1 MGGPADDAFVKEHE
15 PLVRKL
21 AVRVRNQLDLTT
33 EVEELMAYGYR
44 GLVEARDRFDP
55 TRGVQFT
62 TFAYYRV
69 RGAMLDGVR
78 AMAYLPPSIHTQRK
92 AAETLDREAEAANI
106 RRAESPEARA
116 SAAATLEAMDD
127 ILTKTCAA
135 YVISVV
141 GQDQPS
147 DSPDETLIRDE
158 DRKRIR
164 AALDVL
170 DERER
175 ALVEGYYFE
184 ERTLEELSQEMSI
197 SKSWASRICSRALG
211 RLREVLEAG

>member
-44 GLVEARDRFDP
+44 GLVEARERFDP

-78 AMAYLPPSIHTQRK
+78 AMAYLPPAIHSQRK
-92 AAETLDREAEAANI
+92 AAETLDREAEAAAI

-127 ILTKTCAA
+127 ILAKTCAA

-147 DSPDETLIRDE
+147 ASPDETLIRDE
-158 DRKRIR
+158 DRQRIR
-164 AALDVL
+164 LALDVL
-170 DERER
+170 DQRER

-184 ERTLEELSQEMSI
+184 ERTLEELSREMSI

-211 RLREVLEAG
+211 RLREALESS